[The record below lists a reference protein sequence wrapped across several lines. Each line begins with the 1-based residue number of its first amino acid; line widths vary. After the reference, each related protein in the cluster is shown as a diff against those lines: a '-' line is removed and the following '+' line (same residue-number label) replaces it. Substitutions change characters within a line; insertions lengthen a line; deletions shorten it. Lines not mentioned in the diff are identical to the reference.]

1 MAWLTL
7 ARIDWARE
15 LLETTD
21 VPVERVARLSGLGSP
36 AAFRA
41 TFHRHVGT
49 SPADYRAT
57 FQHPATGQP
66 VLPSRRALVSTRA
79 RCAR

>member
-1 MAWLTL
+1 MARRTFARRFRQETGASPLAWLTL

-15 LLETTD
+15 LLETNAM
-21 VPVERVARLSGLGSP
+21 PVEQVARLSGLGCP

-41 TFHRHVGT
+41 AFHRHVGT

-57 FQHPATGQP
+57 FKHP
-66 VLPSRRALVSTRA
+66 
-79 RCAR
+79 